1 MASKKKDT
9 AKIIT
14 FDINKKPEVYV
25 ARIRVQIS
33 GDRLLVDRRTAEGCG
48 LNTRYGET
56 AVATGGV
63 KKLAISK
70 KDVFERAKYRDAKG
84 RDAFPAGGIRSC
96 IRDGAVELPREVAT
110 KAGSNRAVNIIG
122 DLLPITF
129 KSCRMREDVG
139 IQSGPS
145 GAPRLVIRPE
155 YIDWSIEFD
164 VDLLLNAMN
173 PDQLHSLID
182 MAGRV
187 IGIGNWRPGSKKGGS
202 HGTFTIKKFEV
213 KKHREPLKAVS

>member
-1 MASKKKDT
+1 MAMKKKET
-9 AKIIT
+9 QKVVT
-14 FDINKKPEVYV
+14 FELNKKPQVYV
-25 ARIRVQIS
+25 ARIQVRIA
-33 GDRLLVDRRTAEGCG
+33 GDRLLVDRLTPSGAG
-48 LNTRYGET
+48 LDKKYGET
-56 AVATGGV
+56 AVNTGDV

-96 IRDGAVELPREVAT
+96 IRDGAVELPELS
-110 KAGSNRAVNIIG
+110 KAGANRAINIVG
-122 DLLPITF
+122 DMLTLNF
-129 KSCRMREDVG
+129 KECRMREDVG
-139 IQSGPS
+139 RNSGPT

-155 YIDWSIEFD
+155 YIDWSIDFEI
-164 VDLLLNAMN
+164 DLLLNAMN
-173 PDQLHSLID
+173 PTECHSLID

-213 KKHREPLKAVS
+213 K